1 MALTRGKL
9 VLSKKGKP
17 QIEMDGKL
25 FNPAQGELSQPIMA
39 RLKELNGA
47 EVEFEREG
55 GQPKRIREV
64 GSQFVPAQAAAA
76 PSGYSRASDRG
87 KVRDRRTADQP
98 PTMNRDFRNPYNFIP
113 APPRN
118 MADPDLGDHE
128 PLPQDRFH
136 KDRISGRIRVAMQVV
151 TPLLVPDPETCP
163 DGQNEHKVFDVLK
176 DADGKPRIPAS
187 NVRGMLRAAY
197 EAVTNSRFGRFPKS
211 VHEKRLAYRME
222 AREGL
227 RLIPARIENGQIHL
241 LTGTSRIRNDGSP
254 DGPQYAAWLPRYSG
268 PNKDTAH
275 AVTYPDGSLP
285 QHGDEVECW
294 VQLFQHYRWD
304 KKKNQHVAD
313 FQYWQV
319 RSIAK
324 VGGTPNAVQPSQ
336 ATSPIDDRSWHEPQ
350 ENMRRVRGWVCV
362 TNANIDRKHDERV
375 FFCEGTPPAG
385 PFPLTNALRNQW
397 KQLIENYQEIH
408 EEELEERKKHHQA
421 PDAYLGSEPGKTAWS
436 RHVYTEQD
444 RELRDGTLCYARLK
458 NGNSSV
464 EALFPVMIA
473 RELYPISP
481 WDLLHSS
488 LRPAS
493 KISELSP
500 ADRVFGW
507 VMGDPGNQQREQ
519 RNPTAVR
526 GLLRIGP
533 VTSESSAEDAI
544 ETFPGDGL
552 PLAILA
558 APKPQ
563 QGRFYV
569 AASPKGD
576 AQRDGLTKL
585 QAGYA
590 AGKGLRGRKV
600 YPHHKDLPATH
611 WANPLEDRTQHGESP
626 WQEYRRPMKD
636 GQEQRD
642 SQNRSMKGWI
652 KPGARFCFDIHVTNL
667 SKVELGAL
675 LYLLSLP
682 EGHYHRFGGGKPLGF
697 GSVRLTVEDCDL
709 RTADDLRA
717 KYRSWHVPATA
728 NEKLCQEAVACFQE
742 AVCRA
747 YGGAGGNGSFEQVP
761 FIAAFQRACEGFDD
775 ALPVHYPRVTKNPNP
790 DGESFQWFVANERQG
805 ARLALRDLVRDPGLP
820 ILQDGQ
826 SRAGN
831 YQAGRTQQRRR
842 N

>member
-17 QIEMDGKL
+17 QIEIDGKL
-25 FNPAQGELSQPIMA
+25 FNPAQCELSQSILS

-47 EVEFEREG
+47 EVEFELEG
-55 GQPKRIREV
+55 GQPKKIRKV
-64 GSQFVPAQAAAA
+64 GSQFAPAQAAAA
-76 PSGYSRASDRG
+76 PSSYSRASDRG

-113 APPRN
+113 APPRKTD
-118 MADPDLGDHE
+118 DPDLGDYK
-128 PLPQDRFH
+128 PVPQDRFH
-136 KDRISGRIRVAMQVV
+136 PDRFTGRIRVVMETI
-151 TPLLVPDPETCP
+151 TPLLVPDPNTCRE
-163 DGQNEHKVFDVLK
+163 DESGHKTFALLLGK
-176 DADGKPRIPAS
+176 DGKPLLPSSSI
-187 NVRGMLRAAY
+187 RGMLRSAY
-197 EAVTNSRFGRFPKS
+197 EAVTNSRFGRFPKND
-211 VHEKRLAYRME
+211 HGKRLAYRME
-222 AREGL
+222 AKGGL
-227 RLIPARIENGQIHL
+227 RLIPARIEDGRIRL

-268 PNKDTAH
+268 NNKNTTRAI
-275 AVTYPDGSLP
+275 TYPDGSLP

-294 VQLFQHYRWD
+294 VERIRHSSDRFE
-304 KKKNQHVAD
+304 
-313 FQYWQV
+313 YW
-319 RSIAK
+319 K
-324 VGGTPNAVQPSQ
+324 VTKIDRNGANIGNPP
-336 ATSPIDDRSWHEPQ
+336 ATSKRI
-350 ENMRRVRGWVCV
+350 RGWVCI
-362 TNANIDRKHDERV
+362 TNANINRKHDERV
-375 FFCEGTPPAG
+375 FFSEGTPPTG
-385 PFPLTNALRNQW
+385 PFPITDELREQW
-397 KQLIENYQEIH
+397 RQLIENYQEIH
-408 EEELEERKKHHQA
+408 EEDLKRRERQNQV
-421 PDAYLGSEPGKTAWS
+421 PDEYLGPEPGRTAWS

-552 PLAILA
+552 PLAVLA

-569 AASPKGD
+569 AASPQGE
-576 AQRDGLTKL
+576 AQNGRLSKTE
-585 QAGYA
+585 AGYTA
-590 AGKGLRGRKV
+590 NKGLRGRKV
-600 YPHHKDLPATH
+600 YPHHSGLPADH
-611 WANPLEDRTQHGESP
+611 WQNALEDRTQNPNGP

-636 GQEQRD
+636 NYEQRD
-642 SQNRSMKGWI
+642 DQNRSILGWV
-652 KPGARFCFDIHVTNL
+652 KSGTRFGFDIHVANL
-667 SKVELGAL
+667 TKVELGAL
-675 LYLLSLP
+675 LFLLQLP

-697 GSVRLTVEDCDL
+697 GSVRLSAAECKLMTGELLCERYRAWSDQCRCEDISEG
-709 RTADDLRA
+709 AVA
-717 KYRSWHVPATA
+717 AFK
-728 NEKLCQEAVACFQE
+728 EAVTH
-742 AVCRA
+742 A
-747 YGGAGGNGSFEQVP
+747 YGRADGNGSFEQVS
-761 FIAAFQRACEGFDD
+761 FIEAFLKACMGFDD
-775 ALPVHYPRVTKNPNP
+775 RLPVHYPRVTRQPSP
-790 DGESFQWFVANERQG
+790 DGESFKWFVANEKDV
-805 ARLALRDLVRDPGLP
+805 ARFALGDLAQDPGLP
-820 ILQDGQ
+820 TLQDV
-826 SRAGN
+826 
-831 YQAGRTQQRRR
+831 QASGGTHQRRR